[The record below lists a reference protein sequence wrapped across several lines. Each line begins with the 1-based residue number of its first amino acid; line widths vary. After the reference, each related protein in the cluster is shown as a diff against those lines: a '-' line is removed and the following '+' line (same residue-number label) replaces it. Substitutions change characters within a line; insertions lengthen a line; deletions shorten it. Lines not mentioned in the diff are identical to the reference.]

1 MSSFQLYPFYSA
13 YTHLNDIHGIDMDRD
28 TFEVAGMT
36 AWRHI
41 GNKHTRMYR
50 AKLPVHVDMEYGYV
64 AQIPCNCFEIESI
77 TIDTEDAKNT
87 SSVVNY
93 PGYINQSFELYNESM
108 KSEVNDLYQSGKL
121 VKYRQVGE
129 NLYFSEPYSSVNIL
143 YKGIYA
149 DEDGL
154 PYINFKELEAIAAYC
169 VYIYFHKKALSTMDA
184 NAASLAQATIADWQ
198 NKCSAARAPE
208 YVTQN
213 EMNTILDAV
222 SSWNRKAYGRTY
234 KPINK

>member
-1 MSSFQLYPFYSA
+1 
-13 YTHLNDIHGIDMDRD
+13 
-28 TFEVAGMT
+28 
-36 AWRHI
+36 
-41 GNKHTRMYR
+41 
-50 AKLPVHVDMEYGYV
+50 
-64 AQIPCNCFEIESI
+64 
-77 TIDTEDAKNT
+77 
-87 SSVVNY
+87 
-93 PGYINQSFELYNESM
+93 
-108 KSEVNDLYQSGKL
+108 
-121 VKYRQVGE
+121 
-129 NLYFSEPYSSVNIL
+129 VNIL

-184 NAASLAQATIADWQ
+184 NATSLAQATIADWQ
-198 NKCSAARAPE
+198 NKCSAARTPE